1 MAERKIL
8 QLGVP
13 LLWERSRD
21 VADVK
26 DGSVRSVIQD
36 LDDTLAWFRATTG
49 WGRGI
54 SAPQIGELIR
64 ISFIHV
70 DDALSR
76 ESRLMS
82 ESDIPLQ
89 SHERLVLINPVI
101 AWRSKETFTLWDDC
115 FSFPN
120 LLVKVA
126 RHEAIEVT
134 YTDPR
139 GKPQRLRAERGL
151 SELLQ
156 HEIDHLEGILAL
168 DRRLDDHSI
177 ATRESFAQME
187 ATSQRPVPSQVR
199 KQPRERSLPQAG
211 PIDQKPSRRSRFIIP
226 QNLRNLWTRYVS
238 KR

>member
-1 MAERKIL
+1 MSERKIL

-13 LLWERSRD
+13 LLWEQSHL
-21 VADVK
+21 VTDVK
-26 DGSVRSVIQD
+26 DGGVRTVIQD

-54 SAPQIGELIR
+54 SAPQIGELMR

-82 ESDIPLQ
+82 ESDVPLQ
-89 SHERLVLINPVI
+89 SHERLVLINPEI
-101 AWRSKETFTLWDDC
+101 SWRSKETFTLWDDC

-120 LLVKVA
+120 LLVKVS
-126 RHEAIEVT
+126 RQVSIEVT

-139 GKPQRLRAERGL
+139 GKPQRLWAEKGL

-156 HEIDHLEGILAL
+156 HEIDHLDGVLAL

-177 ATRESFAQME
+177 ATREGFAQME
-187 ATSQRPVPSQVR
+187 STSQRPVPSQVR
-199 KQPRERSLPQAG
+199 KPQRGRSLPQAALS
-211 PIDQKPSRRSRFIIP
+211 DSKPSRRSRFMIP
-226 QNLRNLWTRYVS
+226 QNLRNLWARYVS

>member
-1 MAERKIL
+1 
-8 QLGVP
+8 VT
-13 LLWERSRD
+13 D
-21 VADVK
+21 VNDRR
-26 DGSVRSVIQD
+26 VRSVVQD

-54 SAPQIGELIR
+54 SAPQIGELMR

-82 ESDIPLQ
+82 ESDAPLPP
-89 SHERLVLINPVI
+89 HGRLVLINPEI
-101 AWRSKETFTLWDDC
+101 AWRSGETFTLWDDC

-177 ATRESFAQME
+177 ATREAFAQME
-187 ATSQRPVPSQVR
+187 MTPQRPGATQVWKPQPEGSSSQAALLNP
-199 KQPRERSLPQAG
+199 KPAKPPRNL
-211 PIDQKPSRRSRFIIP
+211 IP
-226 QNLRNLWTRYVS
+226 QNLRNLWTKYIA

>member
-26 DGSVRSVIQD
+26 GASVRGVIQD

-54 SAPQIGELIR
+54 SAPQIGELLR

-70 DDALSR
+70 DDVLSR

-82 ESDIPLQ
+82 ESETPLH
-89 SHERLVLINPVI
+89 SHERLVLINPEIV
-101 AWRSKETFTLWDDC
+101 WRSKETFTLWDDC

-120 LLVKVA
+120 LLVKVS
-126 RHEAIEVT
+126 RQEAIEVT

-168 DRRLDDHSI
+168 DRRLNDHSV
-177 ATRESFAQME
+177 ATREAFAQME
-187 ATSQRPVPSQVR
+187 MTPHPSGATQVWKHQPEGAISQAASLNPSSARRPRLRIS
-199 KQPRERSLPQAG
+199 
-211 PIDQKPSRRSRFIIP
+211 
-226 QNLRNLWTRYVS
+226 QNLRHLWTKYISR
-238 KR
+238 R